1 MMLSE
6 LWYMIPAAFFLDL
19 LLGDPLRLPHPIRW
33 MGTLISF
40 LEPYFRRLPVELFTS
55 GLFFSAFLISGT
67 WGITAGILVIGH
79 WIHPVIPALLSVVL
93 LYYTISVKSLKT
105 AAMQVYDA
113 LNREGLTAAR
123 QKVSHIIG
131 RDVDR
136 LSETDVASGAVE
148 SVAENLVDGVISPL
162 FYAALGGAPLAMA
175 FKMASTLDSMIGYK
189 NEKYLRFGK
198 AAARIDDAANFLPAR
213 LSVPVIS
220 AAAQIMFKRG
230 ASALRTAIREGG
242 RHTSPN
248 AGYPEA
254 GFAGALG
261 VKLNGPSDY
270 GGKRVD
276 KPFIGIGHE
285 RPTPYDIKLA
295 CDLMIFSSVIGLLFI
310 WGGRLLLSSII
321 KTF

>member
-1 MMLSE
+1 MLSE
-6 LWYMIPAAFFLDL
+6 LWYLIPAAFFLDL
-19 LLGDPLRLPHPIRW
+19 VMGDPLWLPHPIRW
-33 MGTLISF
+33 MGAVIAF
-40 LEPYFRRLPVELFTS
+40 LEPYFRRLPVDLFTS
-55 GLFFSAFLISGT
+55 GIFFSIFLIFGT
-67 WGITAGILVIGH
+67 WGMTAGILFIGH
-79 WIHPVIPALLSVVL
+79 RIHPVIPGLLSVVFI
-93 LYYTISVKSLKT
+93 YYTISVRSLKT
-105 AAMQVYDA
+105 AAMQVYEA

-123 QKVSHIIG
+123 EKVSHIIG

-162 FYAALGGAPLAMA
+162 FYAVVGGAPFALA
-175 FKMASTLDSMIGYK
+175 FKMVNTLDSMIGYK
-189 NEKYLRFGK
+189 NERYLHFGK

-230 ASALRTAIREGG
+230 ASALRTAMREGG
-242 RHTSPN
+242 NHMSPN

-261 VKLNGPSDY
+261 VKLNGPSNY
-270 GGKRVD
+270 GGKPVD

-310 WGGRLLLSSII
+310 WGGRLLWSVLI
-321 KTF
+321 